1 MALGYPASVQS
12 HPHINYQSTSGT
24 LLIEDKCTG
33 KGELQLRK
41 LLPLSGATTWKA
53 AHIPAPRPRKNT
65 GTGKRSVQITAHKL
79 LQRAA
84 SVCSSLTTEQLH
96 LNSDLKHNW
105 DRGNVPHSANLTR
118 ELNQF
123 WPQQGWRKGFKQL
136 LSAYAPS
143 SVLVRQEGG
152 SSKQPSSPSTQIP
165 TRHQD
170 PSVSF

>member
-65 GTGKRSVQITAHKL
+65 GTGKRSVQITTHKL

-96 LNSDLKHNW
+96 TPQFQPQTQLGPWQCSAQRKLNK
-105 DRGNVPHSANLTR
+105 RV
-118 ELNQF
+118 
-123 WPQQGWRKGFKQL
+123 K
-136 LSAYAPS
+136 
-143 SVLVRQEGG
+143 SVLTTTGMKEG
-152 SSKQPSSPSTQIP
+152 I
-165 TRHQD
+165 
-170 PSVSF
+170 